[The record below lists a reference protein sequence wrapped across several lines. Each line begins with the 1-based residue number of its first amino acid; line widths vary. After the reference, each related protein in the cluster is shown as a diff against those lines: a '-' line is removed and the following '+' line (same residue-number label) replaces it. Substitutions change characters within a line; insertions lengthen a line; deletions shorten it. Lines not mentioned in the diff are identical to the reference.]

1 MKSILK
7 ILIVVSAVVLM
18 ICPISCNVSEHG
30 LVLLDTITEDS
41 FCSPQLQ
48 SYTVTGDKSI
58 RLVFNEKINL
68 MDYGITPAMSISDI
82 NVDN

>member
-30 LVLLDTITEDS
+30 
-41 FCSPQLQ
+41 
-48 SYTVTGDKSI
+48 
-58 RLVFNEKINL
+58 
-68 MDYGITPAMSISDI
+68 
-82 NVDN
+82 